1 MPEPS
6 PSIAIPRGKE
16 LTPGRVVY
24 LRCRVAF
31 LSTDGKGEYW
41 ARVEQIGPKG
51 ECDPCDPCG
60 PCIAVREEACLTVE
74 QLKEALRVEK
84 E

>member
-6 PSIAIPRGKE
+6 PSIAIPRGKD

-31 LSTDGKGEYW
+31 ITADNRGEVW
-41 ARVEQIGPKG
+41 ARCEQIGPKG
-51 ECDPCDPCG
+51 ECDPCG
-60 PCIAVREEACLTVE
+60 PSIAVREEAALTVE
-74 QLKEALRVEK
+74 QLKEALKVEVPR
-84 E
+84 

>member
-6 PSIAIPRGKE
+6 PSIAIPRGKD

-31 LSTDGKGEYW
+31 ITTDGKGEYW

-51 ECDPCDPCG
+51 ECDPCG
-60 PCIAVREEACLTVE
+60 PCIAIREEAALTVE
-74 QLKEALRVEK
+74 QLKDVLRIEK